1 MKLLALDQAKRCGY
15 AVFDDEK
22 LVDYGTKMLGEEDL
36 TYENILL
43 PAYNTIKELIDSVHP
58 DIVLIEDIQYE
69 HNMLV
74 YQKLAMLKGVLLKL
88 FKEMDIKYLVV
99 QPSKWKSFLKIKGKK
114 RDEQKLNTINMMQE
128 IFSLSGL
135 TSDEA
140 DSISIGLYYIKS
152 KGGN

>member
-15 AVFDDEK
+15 AVFDNDK
-22 LVDYGTKMLGEEDL
+22 LVDYGTKILGGDDL

-43 PAYNTIKELIDSVHP
+43 PASNIIKELIYSVQP

-88 FKEMDIKYLVV
+88 FKEIDIKYLVV
-99 QPSKWKSFLKIKGKK
+99 QPSKWKAYLKIKGKK

-128 IFSLSGL
+128 TFNLTGL
-135 TSDEA
+135 TSDPA
-140 DSISIGLYYIKS
+140 DAIGIAYYYIKS
-152 KGGN
+152 KGGE